1 MRDKLHIEEV
11 KVRLTE
17 GDKNHLEHLSRAR
30 GIPPAVLARTLI
42 KQYLTEVA
50 YKDVSIQTV
59 SGNRRPVEGQGANNN
74 GNQSAG

>member
-1 MRDKLHIEEV
+1 MRDKVHIEEI

-17 GDKNHLEHLSRAR
+17 GDKTRLEHLSRAR

-50 YKDVSIQTV
+50 YRDVSIQTV
-59 SGNRRPVEGQGANNN
+59 SGFRSPAEGLGANKN

>member
-50 YKDVSIQTV
+50 YKDVSIQT
-59 SGNRRPVEGQGANNN
+59 GNIN
-74 GNQSAG
+74 GNQGTA

>member
-17 GDKNHLEHLSRAR
+17 GDKTRLEHLSRAR

-42 KQYLTEVA
+42 KQYLQEVA
-50 YKDVSIQTV
+50 YRAVSIQT
-59 SGNRRPVEGQGANNN
+59 GNHKGSPLEGLGEFNN
-74 GNQSAG
+74 GTQSTA

>member
-17 GDKNHLEHLSRAR
+17 SDKTRLEHLSRAR

-42 KQYLTEVA
+42 KQYLQEVA
-50 YKDVSIQTV
+50 YRAVSIQT
-59 SGNRRPVEGQGANNN
+59 GNDN
-74 GNQSAG
+74 GRGFESLGGLHGGTKSAA

>member
-17 GDKNHLEHLSRAR
+17 GDKACLEHLSRER

-42 KQYLTEVA
+42 KQYLVTA
-50 YKDVSIQTV
+50 TYNAVSIQT
-59 SGNRRPVEGQGANNN
+59 SQGNGSPAKGLGATLN